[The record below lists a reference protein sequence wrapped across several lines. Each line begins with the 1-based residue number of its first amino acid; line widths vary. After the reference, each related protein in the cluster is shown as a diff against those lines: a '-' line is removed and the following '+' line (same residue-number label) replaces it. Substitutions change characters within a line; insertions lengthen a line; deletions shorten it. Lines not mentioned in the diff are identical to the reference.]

1 MKILNE
7 LAVNDNAEKI
17 LSEFIEEVLHII
29 MDTRGNDFSAVRC
42 VLPWLEE
49 DAENSIK
56 ALRLPADDERLYIH
70 KINNFMGK
78 YSDSPPVEN
87 N

>member
-1 MKILNE
+1 MELLN
-7 LAVNDNAEKI
+7 AVQVNEKAEKI
-17 LSEFIEEVLHII
+17 LGDFIEEVLHII
-29 MDTRGNDFSAVRC
+29 MDTHGQDFSAPRC

-49 DAENSIK
+49 DAENAIK
-56 ALRLPADDERLYIH
+56 ALRLPAGEEQLYIQ

-78 YSDSPPVEN
+78 YSENPPVEN